1 MMSGLHDNSTLSG
14 SGLPP
19 EAARRRVGPVAH
31 VIRATG
37 HSFKGFRGAFAS
49 EMAFR
54 LDLLLFVVLTPVGIW
69 FGKTGVE
76 RALLVGS
83 LFIVLIT
90 ELLNSGIEKA
100 IDRISYKH
108 HPLSGLAKDFGSAAV
123 FCSLANLVAVW
134 LLVFFG

>member
-1 MMSGLHDNSTLSG
+1 M
-14 SGLPP
+14 
-19 EAARRRVGPVAH
+19 H

-37 HSFKGFRGAFAS
+37 HSLKGFRGALAG

-54 LDLLLFVVLTPVGIW
+54 LDLALFVVFTPVAII
-69 FGKTGVE
+69 FGSSGVA
-76 RALLVGS
+76 RALLIGS

-100 IDRISYKH
+100 IDRIGYEH
-108 HPLSGLAKDFGSAAV
+108 HELSGLAKDFASAAV

-134 LLVFFG
+134 LLVFFA